1 MNFAKENFRA
11 EFDKNTNKSL
21 EKIEVYRK
29 VEIK

>member
-1 MNFAKENFRA
+1 MGA

-21 EKIEVYRK
+21 EKIEVCRK